1 MKTILFF
8 FFLLPIS
15 ILAQS
20 IPSNKILIVLSS
32 YGKDLGKT
40 RPGFEFDEYSQAYL
54 IFKQNG
60 FEIDVASPKGGIA
73 EADGFNKGKGY
84 NKSILEDSNA
94 MNLLQN
100 TKPTSALKADDYAA
114 MYVVGGKGAM
124 FDLPFDP
131 SLQDLV
137 SEMYQ
142 KNKIISAVCH
152 GSAAFVNVKLKDG
165 RYLIE
170 DKKITGF
177 CNEEENM
184 FGKKWKGEFPFLL
197 EDRLKFRKAFYEK
210 SDVMLPQVSVS
221 GNLLTGQNPFSTT
234 ALAEEIVKSLGK
246 KPVNRSLYTD
256 EASMILLKKAIMGE
270 WDWAKSE
277 LSKNKA
283 NYDVELIGVY
293 GYYRSKNAEN
303 DKTVLELS
311 LKIMELV
318 TPHYYNSTLQL
329 EKSVC
334 YKKLGDKAK
343 ARQLL
348 EELVKKEPNLKE
360 AQTLLSEL

>member
-1 MKTILFF
+1 MKSKLLLLI
-8 FFLLPIS
+8 LLPMS
-15 ILAQS
+15 VFAQS

-32 YGKDLGKT
+32 YGKDSGKT

-73 EADGFNKGKGY
+73 DADGFNKGKAY
-84 NKSILEDSNA
+84 NKSILEDSIA
-94 MNLLQN
+94 MNLLKN
-100 TKPTSALKADDYAA
+100 TKATSALKADDYAA
-114 MYVVGGKGAM
+114 IYVVGGKGAM

-142 KNKIISAVCH
+142 KNKIISTVCH
-152 GSAAFVNVKLKDG
+152 GSAALVNVKLKDG
-165 RYLIE
+165 KYLIE

-177 CNEEENM
+177 CNDEEKM
-184 FGKKWKGEFPFLL
+184 FGKKWKSEFPFLL
-197 EDRLKFRKAFYEK
+197 EDRLKFRKALYER
-210 SDVMLPQVSVS
+210 SDVMLPQVSIS

-234 ALAEEIVKSLGK
+234 TLAEEIVKSLGK

-256 EASMILLKKAIMGE
+256 EASMILLKRAMLGE
-270 WDWAKSE
+270 WDWAKDE
-277 LSKNKA
+277 LNKNKA
-283 NYDVELIGVY
+283 NYDLELIGVY

-303 DKTVLELS
+303 DKTVNELS
-311 LKIMELV
+311 LKIMELA

-329 EKSVC
+329 EKIMC
-334 YKKLGDKAK
+334 HKKLGDKTK

-348 EELVKKEPNLKE
+348 EELIKKEPNLKE